1 MMQGQEQ
8 IINEVPPE
16 EEEGE
21 SQDIMQSRL
30 RDNSSGKGKV
40 QRYQNQLDDVDE
52 EQDGEENDAVKVL
65 D

>member
-40 QRYQNQLDDVDE
+40 
-52 EQDGEENDAVKVL
+52 
-65 D
+65 